1 MAFYIPPQFL
11 DRLAVHIT
19 KNFLA
24 LPNVKVPLILG
35 LHGRKGEGKTFMCE
49 LVFKRMGLGAVFMSA
64 GELESPDAGDPARLI
79 RLRYR
84 EAGEWSRVHGRM
96 AVLMINDVDAGIG
109 RVDSSTQY
117 TVNTQLVNAT
127 LMNIADNP
135 TNVQLPGSY
144 DAEPT
149 QRIPIIVTGN
159 DFATLYAPLI
169 RDGRMEKFFWD
180 PTRDDRLGIV
190 TGIFEAD
197 GVPAAEVEKLV
208 DTFPDQATDFFGA
221 VRSRLYDE
229 QIRKMIYDIGIDK
242 VSQKVVH
249 SDGKPQEFQQPNVSL
264 PHLVEI
270 GNAMVREQERIRELR
285 LVAEYN
291 EVLQTPRSPSTPPTA
306 GHFASVPAS
315 APTKPTSAQ
324 PTDDYFAYY
333 GGAKDAAPTHPVSRI
348 NGQATKPPSAK
359 PSPVKS
365 SKVSSAIAADVT
377 QMLSQGLRL
386 AVEYVD
392 ERRFRVGSWQCFGV
406 YQASADEAVA
416 ALDACLG
423 EHPHDYVRLVGID
436 GDRRRVADVM
446 VQRGSKG

>member
-1 MAFYIPPQFL
+1 MAFYIPPTFL
-11 DRLAVHIT
+11 DRLAIHIT
-19 KNFLA
+19 KNFLD

-197 GVPAAEVEKLV
+197 GVPAGEVEKLV

-229 QIRKMIYDIGIDK
+229 QIRKMIYDMGIDK

-249 SDGKPQEFQQPNVSL
+249 SDGKPQEFQPPDVRL
-264 PHLVEI
+264 AHLIEI

-291 EVLQTPRSPSTPPTA
+291 EVLQTPRSPS
-306 GHFASVPAS
+306 SS
-315 APTKPTSAQ
+315 TSAANT
-324 PTDDYFAYY
+324 PMKSSAAKPSSAESSAVKSSAVKPSGEYFAYY
-333 GGAKDAAPTHPVSRI
+333 GSSSDVPNAVKPA
-348 NGQATKPPSAK
+348 NGQATIL
-359 PSPVKS
+359 
-365 SKVSSAIAADVT
+365 SKVSGAIATDIT
-377 QMLSQGLRL
+377 SLLSQGLRL

-392 ERRFRVGSWQCFGV
+392 ERRFRVGSWQCFGL
-406 YQASADEAVA
+406 YQGPAAEAIA
-416 ALDACLG
+416 ALDSCLID
-423 EHPHDYVRLVGID
+423 HAHDYVRIVGID
-436 GDRRRVADVM
+436 GDRRRVAEVM
-446 VQRGSKG
+446 VQRGGKG